1 MNLFKHARM
10 PLIVAPMFLV
20 SSPELV
26 IASAHAGLVGGLP
39 APNARSV
46 EMLDTW
52 MANIHHALAPE
63 RLPWVF
69 NMFVHSTY
77 DRFDQEL
84 ALVKRYQPSVVSTAL
99 GSPTRVIDAVNHYGG
114 WVFAD
119 VITIEMAKKSVAAGV
134 DGLILVTQGA
144 GGHTGSLHPLA
155 FLAEVREFWDGPLGI
170 AGCVSRGDDVAAM
183 LMAGVDFVVSG
194 TRFIAATESLASPE
208 YVSMM
213 ASATSAD
220 IVESKAV
227 SGVSA
232 NWMTASLT
240 AAGIDPHGIR
250 PPGAINLSDNRA
262 DKAWK
267 NLWSA
272 GQGVGVVKGPQ
283 SCADIAGDM
292 ALEFAGALKKGLT
305 MHDQWS

>member
-155 FLAEVREFWDGPLGI
+155 FFNCFNKL
-170 AGCVSRGDDVAAM
+170 S
-183 LMAGVDFVVSG
+183 
-194 TRFIAATESLASPE
+194 SL
-208 YVSMM
+208 
-213 ASATSAD
+213 
-220 IVESKAV
+220 
-227 SGVSA
+227 
-232 NWMTASLT
+232 
-240 AAGIDPHGIR
+240 HGH
-250 PPGAINLSDNRA
+250 PVLSISHSDYTH
-262 DKAWK
+262 K
-267 NLWSA
+267 N
-272 GQGVGVVKGPQ
+272 
-283 SCADIAGDM
+283 
-292 ALEFAGALKKGLT
+292 
-305 MHDQWS
+305 